1 MITRLNLPICPA
13 FGSLA
18 LCLSASPSMAVPET
32 GDPIRPYDVVS
43 ATVVNLDPVEITSD
57 RVRTVDSTPL
67 KLPTTLHETPRSVSV
82 IDADRIREQ
91 NFRTPVDTF
100 YYTPGVFPNSPVGG
114 GYHFISRGF
123 RMSPDETRIDGFSG
137 FYVGGGQSPQ
147 ALYGIERV
155 VALRG
160 PAGLLYGASTLPGGL
175 INLIMKKPRAERS
188 TRLDVTAST
197 YAGGGLDLADRGGL
211 GFELDSTGPLTPDG
225 RVLYRGIAAGDKSD
239 DYTAGV
245 TNDTRYYAG
254 SLTFLLDAEGRST
267 LTPLVQYSRMDRP
280 AGTGRVISPS
290 TSLSTAD
297 GRFGPVRT
305 GDLSPLDVN
314 LFDGGRRDEMLVAG
328 LDFASRPTESTT
340 VNAGYRYIG
349 YDTDINS
356 WSPVVT
362 SAAQRAQLLAT
373 DTVSRTQAKSEGRRD
388 GHNFDVNAT
397 REFEP
402 AAWWRNLVQAGV
414 NARALRTVTRTG
426 AVPAGGPA
434 NTPQSPVNIYT
445 GATSVPLEDRLVLGR
460 ANVTAD
466 DFYWNT
472 YLQNQ
477 AAFLDERWVLT
488 LGLGYGAQ
496 QLGQSAPGARRREGD
511 VTPNAALVY
520 NVTRRHALYASFS
533 TSYLPADPTLQN
545 FAGRSGGFDPQ
556 TGVNREFGWKYD
568 LSGDAA
574 TLPASV
580 SIAWFETERDN
591 VIVQDLDSGPVN
603 ANGQPY
609 YVQQGG
615 QSARG
620 IELGA
625 EAFLATGWRVNAT
638 FAFIDASYETGNAF
652 ATPVAKT
659 PEYSWS
665 LYTRYDFATGPLK
678 NLGASLGVV
687 WQAERL
693 GSNSARTAA
702 APDPLILPS
711 FYRFDAGLGY
721 RIDRHWDVAV
731 NVENLLDETLFVEGT
746 TGANLL
752 VAAPRTVTLRVGY
765 QF

>member
-1 MITRLNLPICPA
+1 MKPCLNFNRLPI
-13 FGSLA
+13 FGTLALSLA
-18 LCLSASPSMAVPET
+18 AGPASPASET
-32 GDPIRPYDVVS
+32 ITAPFDVAAAPVL
-43 ATVVNLDPVEITSD
+43 NLDPMEITSD
-57 RVRTVDSTPL
+57 RPTATDATPL
-67 KLPTTLHETPRSVSV
+67 KFPTTLHETPRSVSV

-100 YYTPGVFPNSPVGG
+100 YYTPGIFPNSPVGG

-155 VALRG
+155 VSLRG

-175 INLIMKKPRAERS
+175 INLITKKPRADAS
-188 TRLDVTAST
+188 TRVDVTTST
-197 YAGGGLDLADRGGL
+197 YAGGGLDFADRSGL

-225 RVLYRGIAAGDKSD
+225 RVLYRGIAAGNKTD
-239 DYTAGV
+239 DYTARV

-254 SLTFLLDAEGRST
+254 SLTFLLDREGRAT

-280 AGTGRVISPS
+280 AGTGRVVSPS

-297 GRFGPVRT
+297 GRSGPVRT
-305 GDLSPLDVN
+305 DDLSPLDVN
-314 LFDGGRRDEMLVAG
+314 LFEGGRFDEMFVAG
-328 LDFASRPTESTT
+328 LDFAARPTEATT
-340 VNAGYRYIG
+340 VNAGYRFIG
-349 YDTDINS
+349 YDTDINT

-362 SAAQRAQLLAT
+362 TAAQRAQLLNT

-402 AAWWRNLVQAGV
+402 ASWWRNLVQAGV

-426 AVPAGGPA
+426 VVPPGGPA
-434 NTPQSPVNIYT
+434 NSAQSPVNIYT
-445 GATSVPLEDRLVLGR
+445 GAAPVPVVDRLVLG
-460 ANVTAD
+460 APTVTAD

-496 QLGQSAPGARRREGD
+496 QLGQSAPGARRRDGD
-511 VTPNAALVY
+511 PTPNVALVY
-520 NVTRRHALYASFS
+520 NLTRRHALYASYS
-533 TSYLPADPTLQN
+533 TSYLPADPTLQD
-545 FAGRSGGFDPQ
+545 FSGRSGGFDPQ
-556 TGVNREFGWKYD
+556 TGVNREFGWKFD
-568 LSGDAA
+568 LAGDAA

-580 SIAWFETERDN
+580 SLAFFETERDN
-591 VIVQDLDSGPVN
+591 VIAQDVSAGPVN

-609 YVQQGG
+609 YIQEGG

-620 IELGA
+620 VELGS
-625 EAFLATGWRVNAT
+625 EVFLARGWRVNAT
-638 FAFIDASYETGNAF
+638 FAYIDASYETGDAF

-665 LYTRYDFATGPLK
+665 LYTRYDFDSGPLK

-711 FYRFDAGLGY
+711 FYRFDAGLSY
-721 RIDRHWDVAV
+721 RLDRHWDFAL
-731 NVENLLDETLFVEGT
+731 NVENLFDETIFVEGT

-752 VAAPRTVTLRVGY
+752 LAAPRTLTARVGY
-765 QF
+765 KF